1 VKSRRFWV
9 SRVRLRRAHDSSR
22 VVGSAVARDESELGF
37 TLIELLIMVV
47 VLPLVIGA
55 IAAGLLAV
63 FSLQTGV
70 SNRLSDSGDA
80 QVVSAYF
87 ETDVQ
92 SAQQI
97 TVSNTVPQCGTGSQ
111 LLGLEWSLNAQ
122 TGLYQ
127 TVVSYVE
134 TATGSTYSLLRQYCS
149 SGISS
154 TPTTSTVVSSDLLD
168 SQPPPVIS
176 PNSASTLA
184 TAGWTSAQAVTK
196 VAFVLSEPKSKLT
209 YALSAVPKSNLPPS
223 EQGSPSSVTPTASCG
238 FATAGTGTYASTLCF
253 IDFSSYNASEATSG
267 GQYFAVAITG
277 TPFTISFNLTT
288 SGGAVGPHVFPT
300 YADPPTSEAFLG
312 NNGFYTGVP
321 NSPALYQ
328 LNQDTTSIL
337 TFTNFKVTDSRGVP
351 ATDWELVTGDAE
363 STDAGE
369 STTWSS
375 DQNLNLVPNSSTSP
389 VGNACDSVAPGID
402 TQHLIGVGT
411 TSVECSATVNSD
423 KTGTVILDALTPS
436 SLKIVMV
443 GSGLEASFV
452 GLLLP

>member
-1 VKSRRFWV
+1 MKSQRLWAF
-9 SRVRLRRAHDSSR
+9 RVRLRRANGSSR
-22 VVGSAVARDESELGF
+22 AVRNVGVRDEPESGF

-97 TVSNTVPQCGTGSQ
+97 TVDPTAPQCGTGSQ
-111 LLGLEWSLNAQ
+111 LLGLEWSLNSQ
-122 TGLYQ
+122 SGLYQ

-154 TPTTSTVVSSDLLD
+154 TPTSSTVVSSDLLD

-176 PNSASTLA
+176 YSTPSTAA
-184 TAGWTSAQAVTK
+184 TEGWTSSQNVTK
-196 VAFVLSEPKSKLT
+196 VAFVLSEPKSNYT

-223 EQGSPSSVTPTASCG
+223 EQGTPSNLTPTASCG
-238 FATAGTGTYASTLCF
+238 FASPGTGTYASTLCF
-253 IDFSSYNASEATSG
+253 IDFSSYNQSEATSG
-267 GQYFAVAITG
+267 GQAFSVAITG
-277 TPFTISFNLTT
+277 TPFTVSFDLTT
-288 SGGAVGPHVFPT
+288 SGGIVAPHDFPT
-300 YADPPTSEAFLG
+300 YDAHPISEAFLG

-321 NSPALYQ
+321 NDPALYQ
-328 LNQDTTSIL
+328 KNSGTASTL
-337 TFTNFKVTDSRGVP
+337 TFTNFQVTDSRGVP
-351 ATDWELVTGDAE
+351 AIDWELVTGDAE
-363 STDAGE
+363 STDTNE
-369 STTWSS
+369 SISWSS
-375 DQNLNLVPNSSTSP
+375 DQNLNLIPNSPTSP
-389 VGNACDSVAPGID
+389 VGNACDSVAPGIN
-402 TQHLIGVGT
+402 TQYLTGVGT
-411 TSVECSATVNSD
+411 TSVECSADKSSD
-423 KTGTVILDALTPS
+423 KTGTVILDALTPQ
-436 SLKIVMV
+436 SLTIQLV
-443 GSGLEASFV
+443 GGGLQAAFV

>member
-1 VKSRRFWV
+1 
-9 SRVRLRRAHDSSR
+9 VRKPN
-22 VVGSAVARDESELGF
+22 VRDESESGF

-97 TVSNTVPQCGTGSQ
+97 TVNPTAPQCGTGSQ
-111 LLGLEWSLNAQ
+111 LLGLEWSFNAQ
-122 TGLYQ
+122 TGAYE

-154 TPTTSTVVSSDLLD
+154 TPTSSTVVSSDLLD

-176 PNSASTLA
+176 PATASAQAS
-184 TAGWTSAQAVTK
+184 AGWTSTQSVTK
-196 VAFVLSEPKSKLT
+196 VAFVLSEPKSNYT
-209 YALSAVPKSNLPPS
+209 YALSAVPKSNLPVS
-223 EQGSPSSVTPTASCG
+223 EQGSISTSTPTASCG
-238 FATAGTGTYASTLCF
+238 FAAPGTGTYASTLCF
-253 IDFSSYNASEATSG
+253 IDFSSYNASEATAG
-267 GQYFAVAITG
+267 GQAFSVAITG
-277 TPFTISFNLTT
+277 TPFTVSFDLST
-288 SGGAVGPHVFPT
+288 SGGVVAPHDFPT
-300 YADPPTSEAFLG
+300 YDDHPTSEAFLG

-321 NSPALYQ
+321 GDPALYQ
-328 LNQDTTSIL
+328 TTSDTTSTL
-337 TFTNFKVTDSRGVP
+337 TFTNFQVTDSRGVP

-363 STDAGE
+363 STDTNE
-369 STTWSS
+369 SITWSS
-375 DQNLNLVPNSSTSP
+375 DQDLNLIPNSPTSP
-389 VGNACDSVAPGID
+389 VGNACDSVAPG
-402 TQHLIGVGT
+402 TSAQFLTGVGT
-411 TSVECSATVNSD
+411 QSVECSANQSND
-423 KTGTVILDALTPS
+423 KTGTVILDALTPQ
-436 SLKIVMV
+436 SLTIKLV
-443 GSGLEASFV
+443 GGGLQAAFV